1 MATTSEMLLGV
12 LGVYLKYNF
21 IYGIVLYSVLSLA
34 LVSWQRNS
42 LNADKDKQCFNK
54 YTIGN
59 GVIMTLLIV
68 LLLVSVLSF
77 FLKDTAQGWINTWY
91 GSAKVE

>member
-1 MATTSEMLLGV
+1 MASTTDTIFGILGT
-12 LGVYLKYNF
+12 YLKYNF
-21 IYGIVLYSVLSLA
+21 RYGIVLYTVLSLA

-59 GVIMTLLIV
+59 GVIMTLLII
-68 LLLVSVLSF
+68 LLIVALLSF
-77 FLKDTAQGWINTWY
+77 FLKDTAQEWINTWY
-91 GSAKVE
+91 GITKVE

>member
-1 MATTSEMLLGV
+1 MATTSEMLLGL

-59 GVIMTLLIV
+59 GVIMTLLLV
-68 LLLVSVLSF
+68 LLIFSVLSF
-77 FLKDTAQGWINTWY
+77 FLKDTAQDWINTWY
-91 GSAKVE
+91 KIAKVE

>member
-1 MATTSEMLLGV
+1 MATTSEMLLGL

-91 GSAKVE
+91 GITKVE